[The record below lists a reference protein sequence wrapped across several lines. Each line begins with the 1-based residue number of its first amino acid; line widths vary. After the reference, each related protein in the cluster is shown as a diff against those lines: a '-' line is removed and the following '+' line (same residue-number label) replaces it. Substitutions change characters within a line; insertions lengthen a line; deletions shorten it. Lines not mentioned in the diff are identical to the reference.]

1 MVRWFAGLQKQQIEP
16 DFIDLKKTVPGC
28 MEEYEYLF
36 GVTRIP
42 AQDIDHFV
50 NVDSKHIAVIRGA
63 DIFTVDVIDA
73 NGAVASEAAIKAA
86 MDQISAGIITFLV
99 LTPLSFYNSLDSS
112 FEFDRSWRLH
122 DCAYCGGAWRPCAN
136 APCANT
142 PALAAVAPTIIFPSR
157 ERDP

>member
-1 MVRWFAGLQKQQIEP
+1 MVRWFAGLHKQQIEP

-86 MDQISAGIITFLV
+86 MDQISAGIYFSCSYTPLV
-99 LTPLSFYNSLDSS
+99 L
-112 FEFDRSWRLH
+112 
-122 DCAYCGGAWRPCAN
+122 
-136 APCANT
+136 
-142 PALAAVAPTIIFPSR
+142 
-157 ERDP
+157 